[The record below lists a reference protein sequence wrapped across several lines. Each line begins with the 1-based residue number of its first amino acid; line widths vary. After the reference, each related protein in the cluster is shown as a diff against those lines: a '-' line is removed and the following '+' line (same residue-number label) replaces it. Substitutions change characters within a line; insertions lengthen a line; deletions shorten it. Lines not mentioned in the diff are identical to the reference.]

1 MIESPAQPG
10 LLAQG
15 LLVPA
20 VTAASARN
28 RAGAAQIAG
37 RSRSC
42 APIAPDRCETRCC
55 ARPVPASSVRVATSK
70 PGAYSG
76 GEPCPPPFGPCWSAS
91 PVQSVAAAA
100 ALAHEC
106 RRSLPKSTAGRL
118 REMATNLAGLRSL
131 RPACSFASSPD
142 PAKVGRLLP
151 G

>member
-1 MIESPAQPG
+1 MRVIESPAQPG

-55 ARPVPASSVRVATSK
+55 ARPVRASSVRVATSK

-76 GEPCPPPFGPCWSAS
+76 GEPCPPPFGACWSAS
-91 PVQSVAAAA
+91 LVQLVAAAP
-100 ALAHEC
+100 ALADDYPP
-106 RRSLPKSTAGRL
+106 SLP
-118 REMATNLAGLRSL
+118 RS
-131 RPACSFASSPD
+131 PS
-142 PAKVGRLLP
+142 G
-151 G
+151 